1 MKSSY
6 GSAAHIYLC
15 CRFGRFSR
23 AGERLFLLAQS
34 TVSWQVQQLE
44 RQIRVP
50 LLYRTPK
57 GVTLTE
63 KGHAFY

>member
-1 MKSSY
+1 MKWSLDQLRTF
-6 GSAAHIYLC
+6 IYVADL
-15 CRFGRFSR
+15 GGFSR
-23 AGERLFLLAQS
+23 AGERLFLAQS

-44 RQIRVP
+44 RQIGVP

-63 KGHAFY
+63 KAMPST